1 MNSFVC
7 VFCNKIFSKKFN
19 LSRHLSEKTCKSE
32 ILQDWVALQNL
43 IFNIKQDNQK
53 KDNQKKVVTKLIKT
67 KLITHEDSNYYYK
80 KYTMPSGKI
89 INYQGYENFALDELL
104 QLFNEND
111 IENERYTVPIIK
123 YIKNNKE
130 YNYFPDIF
138 IKSKNLIIEVKSE
151 WTYKLQLIQN
161 ILKALAVRKAGYN
174 FEFWIYNNKK
184 IKIII

>member
-1 MNSFVC
+1 
-7 VFCNKIFSKKFN
+7 
-19 LSRHLSEKTCKSE
+19 
-32 ILQDWVALQNL
+32 
-43 IFNIKQDNQK
+43 
-53 KDNQKKVVTKLIKT
+53 
-67 KLITHEDSNYYYK
+67 
-80 KYTMPSGKI
+80 MPSGKI

-130 YNYFPDIF
+130 HNYFPDIF

-151 WTYKLQLIQN
+151 WTYKDKLKFTLVLYKLQLIQN
-161 ILKALAVRKAGYN
+161 ILKALAVRKSGYN